1 MATAIQMQPP
11 ANPLRDRPNSRGDA
25 TRLSILVAAEQLFAE
40 RGVEAVPLRE
50 IGLAAGQRNNVAV
63 QYHFGDRDELLRAL
77 LAFRATQSRL
87 QREALLEAL
96 LAEGRDLSV
105 EDLVGV
111 FVQSLRDHLTPD
123 SNYLA
128 FLSRYITERGGYR
141 GFEGAVSDTAMEQ
154 MRPMTAALLPH
165 LSPGLHQERWTMVM
179 TSTVHALARYQV
191 LERSEELP
199 APMDQLIEDLIIVV
213 SAGLKAQPA

>member
-1 MATAIQMQPP
+1 MATATTSQPP

-25 TRLSILVAAEQLFAE
+25 TRLSILLAAEQLFAE

-77 LAFRATQSRL
+77 LTYRATESRL
-87 QREALLEAL
+87 RRAEMLEHL
-96 LAEGRDLSV
+96 LAEGREASI
-105 EDLVGV
+105 EDLVGIYV
-111 FVQSLRDHLTPD
+111 RSLRDHLTPE
-123 SNYLA
+123 SHYLA

-141 GFEGAVSDTAMEQ
+141 GFEGAVSDTAMVQ
-154 MRPMTAALLPH
+154 MRPMIGELLPY
-165 LSPGLHQERWTMVM
+165 LSEGLCQERWTLVM

-191 LERSEELP
+191 LQQSGELP
-199 APMDQLIEDLIIVV
+199 APIDQLIEDLIVV
-213 SAGLKAQPA
+213 ESAGLSAPSR